1 MDNHNFGAR
10 AENGRRDRLF
20 HGPIKWV
27 QLPPRPTRSWGE
39 LGESYLMMNLRRI
52 QRGLMRTCSKCQ
64 KETDIVVVDMRLGKA
79 YCERC
84 ANLELSYCPGYTL
97 SETDL
102 FFLRN
107 CGIDPQV
114 KSALD
119 FILESS
125 RLAQECAQRR
135 DQGGDQVKRLTG

>member
-1 MDNHNFGAR
+1 M
-10 AENGRRDRLF
+10 
-20 HGPIKWV
+20 
-27 QLPPRPTRSWGE
+27 
-39 LGESYLMMNLRRI
+39 
-52 QRGLMRTCSKCQ
+52 
-64 KETDIVVVDMRLGKA
+64 VVDMRLGKA